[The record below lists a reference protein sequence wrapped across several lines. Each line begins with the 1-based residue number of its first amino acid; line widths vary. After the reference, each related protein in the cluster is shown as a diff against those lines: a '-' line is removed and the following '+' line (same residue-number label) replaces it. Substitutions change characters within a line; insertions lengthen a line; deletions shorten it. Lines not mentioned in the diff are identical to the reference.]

1 MRTFV
6 SRCDLRRAAVLV
18 AAGLAGVVAAPALG
32 DGGGE
37 EQSTGTGTVGT
48 VQSGP
53 SPGAATGTGT
63 DAGGTTDVTG
73 TGTDVTGTGTDVTG
87 TGTDTS
93 TTGTDTST
101 TGTDTSTTGTT
112 DTGGGQASAGAGGSG
127 SVAPAGGSGSGSQ
140 GGATLMPPAPGL
152 PLPLPMAVP
161 PASPPLPTIVFR
173 GVSRAVRREV
183 AARHRTHPA
192 EARRLTALP
201 RAMPASAPMR
211 SLRIAV
217 SARTPG
223 ARAAAYH
230 RVAVSVPGARC
241 SFPPC

>member
-63 DAGGTTDVTG
+63 DAGGT
-73 TGTDVTGTGTDVTG
+73 TDVTG